1 MRDFPHVFVL
11 NAPQARCDTVLFPQV
26 QCPHLVIKATQG
38 PRYMSEEVYSRI
50 HGVFRRY
57 NPNFVYREVQGG
69 HHLHLNT
76 PHTLAPVINTFL
88 DKKFDT
94 SETQE
99 GEHKPQFDL

>member
-1 MRDFPHVFVL
+1 M
-11 NAPQARCDTVLFPQV
+11 FPQV

-57 NPNFVYREVQGG
+57 NPNFVYREVEGG

-76 PHTLAPVINTFL
+76 PHTLAPIINTFL